1 MKYDEFFVKNVLSQ
15 VPINIFL
22 KDKECRYVFIT
33 HPSNYLKKSKDAY
46 ETMIGKTD
54 FEVDRNSR
62 SALLAY
68 NEDKKVLETGKG
80 TKYVV
85 QETDDEGK
93 KYFEVLKNPVF
104 DDDGNVV
111 GIVGMLNDIT
121 FQIEYKQNIEEYT
134 SYDMMTGLY
143 NQKGFTENIN
153 KVFSNYPDKPVVIIL
168 MTCNLGD
175 DAVISYNNTL
185 YLANSLRI
193 PLTPDKI
200 CARIHDNVFAVA
212 LSLNTDEKPRQRV
225 ESFITDVNKSREA
238 FTASVSEFEHPVLK
252 KVFDVIEQKEID
264 NLDEVLERLSFE
276 IESLLALECKNDM
289 SDKKKYIKLREMI
302 YKYPEREWNI
312 KDITEGMAVS
322 KSHFFRTY
330 KKYFMISCAAD
341 IISARIKKAT
351 ELLKYTDLNISEIAL
366 RCGYSTENYFTRQF
380 RDSMGM
386 TASQYRAK
394 HKK

>member
-1 MKYDEFFVKNVLSQ
+1 MKYNVDFWKNVLSQ
-15 VPINIFL
+15 LPANIFY
-22 KDKECRYVFIT
+22 KDKECRYVFAT
-33 HPSNYLKKSKDAY
+33 HYRRHIIKYGDDRD
-46 ETMIGKTD
+46 IFGKTD
-54 FEVDRNSR
+54 LDIRVNKSN
-62 SALLAY
+62 AMLAY
-68 NEDKKVLETGKG
+68 NEDKKIIETGKG
-80 TKYVV
+80 CSYVIEESV
-85 QETDDEGK
+85 DGAAEYLEIT
-93 KYFEVLKNPVF
+93 KNPVF
-104 DDDGNVV
+104 DDEGNVI
-111 GIVGMLNDIT
+111 GIIGMVNDIT
-121 FQIEYKQNIEEYT
+121 KHIQYRQYMNEFT

-143 NQKGFTENIN
+143 SQKGFVDNIHR
-153 KVFSNYPDKPVVIIL
+153 VFNNNSGKSVVIIL
-168 MTCNLGD
+168 LTCNLGD

-225 ESFITDVNKSREA
+225 ESFITDVNKSREV

-366 RCGYSTENYFTRQF
+366 ICGYSTENYFTRQF